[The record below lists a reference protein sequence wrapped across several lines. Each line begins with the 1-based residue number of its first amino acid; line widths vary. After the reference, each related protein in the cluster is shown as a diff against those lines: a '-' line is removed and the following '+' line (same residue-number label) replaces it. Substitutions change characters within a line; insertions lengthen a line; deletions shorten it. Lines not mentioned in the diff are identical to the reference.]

1 VGGVELVEYVCAH
14 PCLINCFSEEDPDLS
29 PKTPSRLLSYNQPVP
44 VDSGSPQEASM
55 AHDTEDIIVS
65 FAIAVWLVVLMLLLV
80 VVALLCPQ
88 PRRVVR

>member
-1 VGGVELVEYVCAH
+1 
-14 PCLINCFSEEDPDLS
+14 
-29 PKTPSRLLSYNQPVP
+29 

-55 AHDTEDIIVS
+55 ARDSEDIIDS

-80 VVALLCPQ
+80 AVALLCQQ